1 MFLTPSAPVL
11 IPLLSRRTVRTR
23 KVPDTDLCYR
33 DATELARLVR
43 SRAISATELLEAH
56 LARIERVN
64 PTLNAIVTCV
74 PELAREAARR
84 VDQALA
90 RGEPVGPLAGLPTAV
105 KDLVQTAGVR
115 TTFGSLVYR
124 DHVPEQDALIVERLK
139 AAGAVILGKTNS
151 PEFGAGSQTFN
162 SVFGVTRNPYD
173 PARTCGG
180 SSGGAAVAVASGM
193 IPLADGSDLGASLRN
208 PASFCNVVGLRPSV
222 GRVPIWPTANA
233 WASLSVYGP
242 MARTVADVALM
253 LAAIAGPDA
262 RSPISL
268 GEAGAVF
275 ARPLE
280 RDFRGVRVAWSRDL
294 GGAPV
299 DPQITAVL
307 SPQRRVFEDLGCSV
321 DEDEPDLSGATEA
334 FHVLRAHQFAQRYA
348 PLLEEHRD
356 KLKATVV
363 WNIEEGLR
371 LSQREIARAELL
383 RTDIYHRMRRFFE
396 RYAFLLCPVTQVL
409 PFPVEVEYPT
419 EIGGVRLANY
429 IEWLRT
435 CYSIT
440 VTGFPAISVPCGFSE
455 TGLPVGLQ
463 IIGGFR
469 DEFGLLQLAHAF
481 EQATQVGRRR
491 PPAIN

>member
-1 MFLTPSAPVL
+1 MSAAELCFL
-11 IPLLSRRTVRTR
+11 
-23 KVPDTDLCYR
+23 

-43 SRAISATELLEAH
+43 SRAVSATEVLDAH
-56 LARIERVN
+56 LARIARAN
-64 PTLNAIVTCV
+64 PALNAIVT
-74 PELAREAARR
+74 LAADSARDAARGIDR
-84 VDQALA
+84 ALA
-90 RGEPVGPLAGLPTAV
+90 RGEPAGLLAGLPTAV
-105 KDLVQTAGVR
+105 KDLVPTAGVR

-124 DHVPEQDALIVERLK
+124 DHVPDQDALIVERMK
-139 AAGAVILGKTNS
+139 AAGALILGKTNS

-180 SSGGAAVAVASGM
+180 SSGGAAVAVACGM
-193 IPLADGSDLGASLRN
+193 APLADGSDLGASLRN

-253 LAAIAGPDA
+253 LAAIAGPDP

-268 GEAGAVF
+268 DEPGASF
-275 ARPLE
+275 ARPLA
-280 RDFRGVRVAWSRDL
+280 RDLKGVRVAWSRDL

-299 DPQITAVL
+299 DPAVTMVL
-307 SPQRRVFEDLGCSV
+307 ESQRHVFAELGCAV
-321 DEDEPDLSGATEA
+321 EEAEPDLAGATEA

-348 PLLEEHRD
+348 PLLAEHRD
-356 KLKATVV
+356 KIKATVV
-363 WNIEEGLR
+363 WNIEEGLK
-371 LSQREIARAELL
+371 LTQQEIGRAEML
-383 RTDIYHRMRRFFE
+383 RTEIYHRAREFFE
-396 RYAFLLCPVTQVL
+396 RYEFLLCPVAQVL
-409 PFPVEVEYPT
+409 PFPVETEYPT

-440 VTGFPAISVPCGFSE
+440 VTGHPAISVPCGFSDS
-455 TGLPVGLQ
+455 GLPVGIQIVGRARDDFGVLQ
-463 IIGGFR
+463 I
-469 DEFGLLQLAHAF
+469 AHAF

-491 PPAIN
+491 PPDPG

>member
-1 MFLTPSAPVL
+1 M
-11 IPLLSRRTVRTR
+11 
-23 KVPDTDLCYR
+23 PDSDLCYR

-43 SRAISATELLEAH
+43 TRAVSASELLEAH

-64 PTLNAIVTCV
+64 PSLNAIVTRV
-74 PELAREAARR
+74 PELAREAAQRIDR
-84 VDQALA
+84 ALA
-90 RGEPVGPLAGLPTAV
+90 RGETVGLLAGLPTAV

-124 DHVPEQDALIVERLK
+124 EHVPAEDALIVERLK
-139 AAGAVILGKTNS
+139 AAGAILLGKTNS

-162 SVFGVTRNPYD
+162 SVFGTTRNPYD

-180 SSGGAAVAVASGM
+180 SSGGAAVAVACGM
-193 IPLADGSDLGASLRN
+193 VPVADGSDLGASLRN

-242 MARTVADVALM
+242 MARTVADTALM
-253 LAAIAGPDA
+253 LAALAGPDA

-268 GEAGAVF
+268 GDPGERF
-275 ARPLE
+275 AQPLA
-280 RDFRGVRVAWSRDL
+280 RAFAGVRVAWSRDL

-299 DPQITAVL
+299 DPLVTQVL
-307 SPQRRVFEDLGCSV
+307 EAQRHVFAELGCIV
-321 DEDEPDLSGATEA
+321 EEDEPDLSGATEA
-334 FHVLRAHQFAQRYA
+334 FHVLRSHQFAQRYA

-356 KLKATVV
+356 KIKPTVI
-363 WNIEEGLR
+363 WNIEAGLR
-371 LSQREIARAELL
+371 LTQQDIARAEML
-383 RTDIYHRMRRFFE
+383 RTEIYHRTREFFE
-396 RYAFLLCPVTQVL
+396 RYEFLLCPVVQVL
-409 PFPVEVEYPT
+409 PFPIEIEYPT

-440 VTGFPAISVPCGFSE
+440 VTGHPAISVPCGFSDSD
-455 TGLPVGLQ
+455 LPVGIQ
-463 IIGGFR
+463 IVGRFR
-469 DEFGLLQLAHAF
+469 DDFGVLQLAYAF

-491 PPAIN
+491 PPEPD